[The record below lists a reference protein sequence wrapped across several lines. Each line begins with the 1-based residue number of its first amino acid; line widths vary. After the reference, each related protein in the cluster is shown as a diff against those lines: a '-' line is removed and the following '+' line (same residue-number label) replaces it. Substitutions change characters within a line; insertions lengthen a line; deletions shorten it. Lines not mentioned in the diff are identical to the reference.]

1 MESVMLRMAVIFE
14 LVEEHAGGGDVGH
27 GVQQVAQGDPQ
38 ELVVPGDGLERGHD
52 ILPAN
57 FSKGFYYGITREGD
71 VSGIGGVEVY
81 P

>member
-1 MESVMLRMAVIFE
+1 MEN
-14 LVEEHAGGGDVGH
+14 
-27 GVQQVAQGDPQ
+27 
-38 ELVVPGDGLERGHD
+38 DGSFNKRDTVLCDTPSRDFLERGHD

-57 FSKGFYYGITREGD
+57 FSKGFYYSITREDG